1 MVSRG
6 KDLWSLVLGNPSV
19 DPGDLAEA
27 IRVRA
32 RDRVI
37 DYRTRLL
44 IRDSVNALRD
54 YWGEETWAK
63 WLDGNELRDD
73 IEDICEE
80 EFDKVG
86 FPTLK
91 DRLMEKTDP
100 ETIRQLFRDLSS
112 HVCQPLRLPI
122 GGSVALILF
131 GYLSRATEDIDIVD
145 EVPAAL
151 REQHKLLDEYRKR
164 YGLLLTHFQSHYLP
178 TGWEKRL
185 HYFASFGLMQVY
197 LVDVYDI
204 FLGKLTSIRT
214 KDLDDLRM
222 LSPQLDKQILVER
235 MKDTMTSSFADD
247 ELRKRAQH
255 NWYVLYG
262 EALPA

>member
-1 MVSRG
+1 MVARAN
-6 KDLWSLVLGNPSV
+6 DLWGLVLGAPWV

-27 IRVRA
+27 VRA
-32 RDRVI
+32 QAKERAN

-63 WLDGNELRDD
+63 WLERHGLRDD
-73 IEDICEE
+73 IEEICDE

-86 FPTLK
+86 FPSLK
-91 DRLMEKTDP
+91 ERLMEKTAP
-100 ETIRQLFRDLSS
+100 ETIRQLFRELSG
-112 HVCQPLRLPI
+112 HVRQAVRLPV
-122 GGSVALILF
+122 GGSAALILP
-131 GYLSRATEDIDIVD
+131 GYLSRATEDIDVVN
-145 EVPAAL
+145 EVPASI
-151 REQHKLLDEYRKR
+151 RDQHKLLDECRKR

-178 TGWEKRL
+178 SGWEKRL
-185 HYFASFGLMQVY
+185 HFFDSFGTIQVY

-214 KDLDDLRM
+214 KDLDDLRI
-222 LSPQLDKQILVER
+222 LAPQLDKQQLIER
-235 MKDTMTSSFADD
+235 MKDTMASTFASD
-247 ELRKRAQH
+247 ELHKRAQH

-262 EALPA
+262 EPLPA